1 MVRSTVLAPLTAVT
15 VRIVEVCGHSETV
28 EELAVSVIKEDSGVM
43 STKQIFVLL
52 AELPSESVSWP
63 SVTLTTASPSTK
75 KRDCR

>member
-43 STKQIFVLL
+43 STKQ
-52 AELPSESVSWP
+52 SVRWP
-63 SVTLTTASPSTK
+63 SVTFTTASPSTK
-75 KRDCR
+75 KRLRDCR